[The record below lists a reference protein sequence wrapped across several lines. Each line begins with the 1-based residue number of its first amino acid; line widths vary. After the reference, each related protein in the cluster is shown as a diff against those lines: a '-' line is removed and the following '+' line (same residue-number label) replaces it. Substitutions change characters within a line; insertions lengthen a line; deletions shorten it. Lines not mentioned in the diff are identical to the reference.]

1 MSEYITRERALE
13 ILNDIGGCGAEP
25 ESYTAGWDEAINA
38 AYEAIQ
44 SEPAADVA
52 PVVHER
58 WEPFRGI
65 FQCSACRFGMFMDG
79 MFFENGECT
88 HANEQ
93 DFRLKYCPNCG
104 AKMDGTEQRNNE

>member
-38 AYEAIQ
+38 AYETIQ

-52 PVVHER
+52 PVVHAH
-58 WEPFRGI
+58 WINEPPYRALNGDFRGVI
-65 FQCSACRFGMFMDG
+65 ALMSAPEILRIPVISSVQ
-79 MFFENGECT
+79 NAAPKWT
-88 HANEQ
+88 V
-93 DFRLKYCPNCG
+93 R
-104 AKMDGTEQRNNE
+104 